1 MTSYSPYYK
10 ISNLRMSLKYNC
22 RMCGTCCHEVP
33 GDYIKRIPLYPD
45 EANTLIEIAK
55 ERDIE
60 FKIIED
66 LVFPDIKNEKIL
78 IITYRIRLDNENQGC
93 PFYDD
98 NYGCTVHENKP
109 LACQAYPLAL
119 KRVDAFNF
127 EISIDPL
134 CNFVIEYY
142 DELENI
148 DLEQLKEIFKEEY
161 PKAENFYRK
170 NKKLIFK
177 IRKLEASK
185 KIIIPRQIS
194 LEEFN
199 KYLQNWNRE
208 NISVK

>member
-1 MTSYSPYYK
+1 MSINYK
-10 ISNLRMSLKYNC
+10 C

-33 GDYIKRIPLYPD
+33 GDYVKRIPLYPD
-45 EANTLIEIAK
+45 EADILIEIAK

-78 IITYRIRLDNENQGC
+78 VLTYRIRLDNENQGC
-93 PFYDD
+93 PFY
-98 NYGCTVHENKP
+98 NEHNGCRVHENKP

-134 CNFVIEYY
+134 CNFVIQHYS
-142 DELENI
+142 ELEKM
-148 DLEQLKEIFKEEY
+148 DLGQLKEVFKEEY
-161 PKAENFYRK
+161 PKAENFYHK

-177 IRKLEASK
+177 IKKLEALK
-185 KIIIPRQIS
+185 KILIPCQIN

-199 KYLQNWNRE
+199 IYLQKWERE
-208 NISVK
+208 DISV

>member
-1 MTSYSPYYK
+1 MSIKYK
-10 ISNLRMSLKYNC
+10 C

-45 EANTLIEIAK
+45 EADKLIEIAK
-55 ERDIE
+55 ERDTE
-60 FKIIED
+60 FKVIED

-78 IITYRIRLDNENQGC
+78 VLTYRIRLDNENQAC
-93 PFYDD
+93 PFF
-98 NYGCTVHENKP
+98 NEHYGCTVHDIKP

-134 CNFVIEYY
+134 CNFVIQYY
-142 DELENI
+142 NELENM
-148 DLEQLKEIFKEEY
+148 DLGQMKEVFKEEY

-170 NKKLIFK
+170 NRKLIFK
-177 IRKLEASK
+177 IKKLEVVK
-185 KIIIPRQIS
+185 KIIIPHQIS

-199 KYLQNWNRE
+199 TYLQKWERE
-208 NISVK
+208 DISVK